1 MYHFSFLLKTCRKD
15 FKYVK
20 RLLDS
25 YIKFNSENIHLFL
38 VTEKESIQELKSSVP
53 QTDNENITILP
64 DNLFYRYFTQIA
76 IGELSAGYVNQEIVK
91 LAFHRLGLSANYLAL
106 DSDAFFI
113 RSFYYKDFM
122 YNEYEPYTV
131 LYEESEFYCDPQYY
145 KNFSI
150 KKKEWLKNIC
160 KVLQFDHSKICSCH
174 GFQIISSAV
183 MEKFEETVLEQ
194 NQYTYV
200 DLMKIAPLEF
210 SWYSIFLQKSNVINI
225 HPCGEIFKTFHT
237 SYDHAL
243 SLVKNISLEDYARGY
258 VGIVINSNI
267 SSKHLCE
274 YKRISH
280 YRFQL
285 NIRRLAEC
293 IFISAASNMLSVFYK
308 RKDKEIKRET
318 GNVKRNRE
326 CSKKLDL

>member
-1 MYHFSFLLKTCRKD
+1 MRNFSFMLKTCKKD
-15 FKYVK
+15 FIYVR

-25 YIKFNSENIHLFL
+25 FVKYNSENIHLYL
-38 VTEKESIQELKSSVP
+38 VTEKESFQELKDMVS
-53 QTDNENITILP
+53 QTDNEDITVLS
-64 DNLFYRYFTQIA
+64 DHLFYRYFSQQS
-76 IGELSAGYVNQEIVK
+76 IGELSAGYINQEIVK
-91 LAFHRLGLSANYLAL
+91 LAFHKLGLSANYLAL

-131 LYEESEFYCDPQYY
+131 LYEESPFYCDPQYY

-160 KVLQFDHSKICSCH
+160 KVLEFDDTKICSCH
-174 GFQIISSAV
+174 GFQIISAAV
-183 MEKFEETVLEQ
+183 MEKFEETVLKQ
-194 NQYTYV
+194 NHYTYV

-210 SWYSIFLQKSNVINI
+210 SWYSIFLQKSHAVSI

-243 SLVKNISLEDYARGY
+243 SLVKNISIEDYARGY

-267 SSKHLCE
+267 SSNYLCE
-274 YKRISH
+274 YKSISH

-285 NIRRLAEC
+285 NIRRLLEC
-293 IFISAASNMLSVFYK
+293 MLISAVSKIQFLFYGFMNK
-308 RKDKEIKRET
+308 IKKERQ
-318 GNVKRNRE
+318 
-326 CSKKLDL
+326 